1 MKKPS
6 CFCTIFTQVSLC
18 FALYLALNLGQP
30 IYSNRSDSRALD
42 LYFISVKG
50 GFRPLKQQTQLLK
63 LVNPSFY
70 LIQFFCFMNI
80 CYLICLMVFKV
91 LWGWSFWFL
100 FVGMAYLVLICWIV
114 VNFEWAFGSKMI
126 NKLMSTSKS
135 FDCASLATDS
145 QQPTLTLL
153 VSCLL
158 YERFHIPEII
168 LFSLSLGEWI
178 LIVCQ

>member
-42 LYFISVKG
+42 LYFISVRG
-50 GFRPLKQQTQLLK
+50 GFRPLKQQTHLLK

-80 CYLICLMVFKV
+80 CYLICLMVFKD
-91 LWGWSFWFL
+91 LLGRFFWFL
-100 FVGMAYLVLICWIV
+100 FVGMAYLFFICWIV

-126 NKLMSTSKS
+126 NKLMSTSKR

-145 QQPTLTLL
+145 
-153 VSCLL
+153 
-158 YERFHIPEII
+158 
-168 LFSLSLGEWI
+168 
-178 LIVCQ
+178 